1 MEGMG
6 AGPRCGAR
14 SSDAPGVS
22 KLPGVAP
29 MGVRSPARRAA
40 MLACARRSAAGS
52 RDRSACGPQ
61 PPAAPVTP
69 GAPVQRHR
77 RPAHKLAAACTGKL
91 LQQQEEQLL
100 AFAVICLSSTAVNYH
115 RLQSSYGLQSFIIDE
130 REK

>member
-1 MEGMG
+1 MEGVG
-6 AGPRCGAR
+6 AGPMCGAR

-61 PPAAPVTP
+61 PQAAPVSP
-69 GAPVQRHR
+69 GVNVQRHR
-77 RPAHKLAAACTGKL
+77 VSTLLPAQAS
-91 LQQQEEQLL
+91 
-100 AFAVICLSSTAVNYH
+100 FFSSRKGSAW
-115 RLQSSYGLQSFIIDE
+115 RF
-130 REK
+130 